1 MSQRKVVC
9 AALLLNPQEPE
20 ESSSRPPA
28 PFSNFIVC
36 GVRHYDLIMH
46 HQLKYYTSLYST
58 NEVVQ
63 GFVDQYGVF
72 LTRKRRIWWL
82 RKPTR
87 LSDELVGMKEGYL
100 VKTCTKKQM
109 RKAFAEELVGEFL
122 SNWYFYKSFIN
133 VFEEDAVKALRGS
146 GVKKKHIRK
155 AYRKLQ

>member
-9 AALLLNPQEPE
+9 AALLLNPQTPE
-20 ESSSRPPA
+20 EGSSRPPA

-72 LTRKRRIWWL
+72 LTR
-82 RKPTR
+82 
-87 LSDELVGMKEGYL
+87 EEAYL
-100 VKTCTKKQM
+100 VAKEANQII
-109 RKAFAEELVGEFL
+109 RRVGGDEGRLFSENL
-122 SNWYFYKSFIN
+122 Y
-133 VFEEDAVKALRGS
+133 
-146 GVKKKHIRK
+146 
-155 AYRKLQ
+155 